1 MNLYRLLGATMTVFP
16 KKQDESDDHYGRRIF
31 LTAAK
36 AIETQRLFE
45 QKDHT
50 KIGSD
55 PRWGEILTVYHKL
68 EQELMGEKTHGK
80 YSTGYSGGK

>member
-1 MNLYRLLGATMTVFP
+1 MAVFP
-16 KKQDESDDHYGRRIF
+16 KKQEESDDHYGRRIF

-36 AIETQRLFE
+36 AIETRQLFE

-68 EQELMGEKTHGK
+68 EQELMNL
-80 YSTGYSGGK
+80 